1 MTIGR
6 RFFLVVVPLAFLA
19 PMPSQ
24 AADNGSNGSWDG
36 TWTGLLNKRAP
47 VSITIANGKVV
58 SYAIRGG
65 QPFDIG
71 YSQID
76 RRSVA
81 FGDHTNFDV
90 KITRVGSTTAAG
102 VAHSPLGDGSATL
115 TKQ

>member
-58 SYAIRGG
+58 SYAIEGA
-65 QPFDIG
+65 PLDIQ
-71 YSQID
+71 YSKVTPT
-76 RRSVA
+76 SVS
-81 FGDHTNFDV
+81 FGDRDHYGVRLTKTND
-90 KITRVGSTTAAG
+90 TTASEI
-102 VAHSPLGDGSATL
+102 AHGRNGYGSASL
-115 TKQ
+115 TKH

>member
-1 MTIGR
+1 MTTGCSLPAGLALLAIAT
-6 RFFLVVVPLAFLA
+6 VPAVA
-19 PMPSQ
+19 RP
-24 AADNGSNGSWDG
+24 ASNSSWDG
-36 TWTGLLNKRAP
+36 TWTGVVNASEP
-47 VSITIANGKVV
+47 VSVTISQGKVV